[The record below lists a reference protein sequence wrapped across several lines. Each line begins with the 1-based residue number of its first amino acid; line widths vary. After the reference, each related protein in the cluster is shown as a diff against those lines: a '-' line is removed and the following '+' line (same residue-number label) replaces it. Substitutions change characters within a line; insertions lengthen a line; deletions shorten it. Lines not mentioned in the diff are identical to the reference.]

1 MAPEKGVVYLARRE
15 VEWEG
20 DKVPK
25 RSRNDHNHF
34 FGQFVAHTE
43 CCARVEGKRQTF
55 SIHVAPPSDPN
66 FIPLLVPSPSGS
78 PSRKK
83 ELPPYYCKPCHS
95 LGDVSLSTEDDVPGS
110 VLTAAAIDRAEV
122 EESQETT
129 ECTDNGRY
137 LDVPPA
143 EFVNRLNIKGRLY
156 VNCRRKELILA
167 IANVADQRTFLLRVN
182 FGLAGHCLW
191 IDTEQYREIVSQP
204 PVRRGEKSFAFRI
217 PEKFCDGPLNGHE
230 HLVSIQAA
238 FIRPKWTLI
247 FVDHNVFMTFHLM
260 QARRPFIPEH
270 LKSGSPLW
278 SALWSKTHGPV
289 YSQEPDA
296 TVVALEAWRRKM
308 LETSEM
314 APIFVSMRAHQDT
327 FNGTGA
333 QEATDQLQIALI
345 SPCMPTVYVC
355 RDDGIW
361 ARFHET
367 VTAYD
372 SSRLNLARK
381 GSRLPY
387 TSGERPFYFNSA
399 GHKAYLQTVTCYHR
413 QHLGLF
419 DPDATIQPD
428 GSAIVI
434 PGTTSAFGSH
444 NRPAQVPTELRA
456 DRRQI
461 SALVQNYAITISDG
475 VTDLVLYTPLTAQ
488 GGDGWP
494 TIMVRPSILL
504 GLFLTIYYI
513 SVMGQGRNRCR
524 RNFQ

>member
-1 MAPEKGVVYLARRE
+1 MAPEKGVVYLARQE

-20 DKVPK
+20 NKVPK

-66 FIPLLVPSPSGS
+66 FIPLLSAK
-78 PSRKK
+78 SRKAGK
-83 ELPPYYCKPCHS
+83 KLPPYYCKPCHS
-95 LGDVSLSTEDDVPGS
+95 LGDVRLSTEDDVPGPW
-110 VLTAAAIDRAEV
+110 IDRAEV

-143 EFVNRLNIKGRLY
+143 EFVNRLKIKGRLY
-156 VNCRRKELILA
+156 VNCRGKELILA
-167 IANVADQRTFLLRVN
+167 IANVEDQQTVRHARCPPVN
-182 FGLAGHCLW
+182 FGLTGHCLW
-191 IDTEQYREIVSQP
+191 IYTEQYREIVSQP
-204 PVRRGEKSFAFRI
+204 SVRRGEKSFAFRI
-217 PEKFCDGPLNGHE
+217 PEKICDGPLNGHE

-247 FVDHNVFMTFHLM
+247 FLDHNVFMTFHLM

-270 LKSGSPLW
+270 LKPGSPLW
-278 SALWSKTHGPV
+278 SALWSKTHGP
-289 YSQEPDA
+289 
-296 TVVALEAWRRKM
+296 
-308 LETSEM
+308 
-314 APIFVSMRAHQDT
+314 DT

-333 QEATDQLQIALI
+333 QEVTDQLQIALI
-345 SPCMPTVYVC
+345 SPCMPTVLVC

-361 ARFHET
+361 ARFYET
-367 VTAYD
+367 VIAYD
-372 SSRLNLARK
+372 SNRLNLARK

-387 TSGERPFYFNSA
+387 TSGEHPFYFNSA
-399 GHKAYLQTVTCYHR
+399 GHKAYLRTVTCYHR
-413 QHLGLF
+413 QHVRMEGPALQRAHQLGLF

-428 GSAIVI
+428 GCVIVI

-444 NRPAQVPTELRA
+444 NRPAQVPTELGR
-456 DRRQI
+456 I
-461 SALVQNYAITISDG
+461 NYAVTISDVG
-475 VTDLVLYTPLTAQ
+475 VTDLVLYTPFTAQ

-494 TIMVRPSILL
+494 TITVRPSILHDF
-504 GLFLTIYYI
+504 FLTVYYF
-513 SVMGQGRNRCR
+513 SVMGQGRNRRR